1 LALPRHE
8 HVSLSSPRREE
19 NVCLLEKFIM
29 ELFRD
34 THFDFL
40 GKKWWFILPSLIL
53 TLAGLVSLL
62 ANRGPRYSIDF
73 LGGAVMDV
81 RWEGMPP
88 IERLRNAVSAQLTGA
103 SVVAAHDIGGS
114 NEVLISTPAEE
125 NLTGLRQTIAQS
137 LSSVGTGYWIRSFE
151 AIGPQIG
158 ADLRRQALLA
168 TGGASG
174 GMLLYLACRFRLV
187 YGVAAVVAMAHDA
200 FITVGLFSL
209 LHQEISLT
217 VVAAL
222 LTLIGYSMN
231 DTIVVFDRIRENRRT
246 SAREPLADTIN
257 RSINQTLSR
266 TILTSGL
273 TLLTALSLLVFG
285 GPVLHGFSLVLV
297 IGIIVGTFSS
307 IFIASPILL
316 AWEQGRTERS
326 SQPAA
331 LPEGGVR

>member
-1 LALPRHE
+1 
-8 HVSLSSPRREE
+8 
-19 NVCLLEKFIM
+19 M
-29 ELFRD
+29 EIFRD
-34 THFDFL
+34 TRFDFL
-40 GKKWWFILPSLIL
+40 GRKWWFILPSLIL

-62 ANRGPRYSIDF
+62 VNGGPRYSIDF

-81 RWEGMPP
+81 RWEGAPP
-88 IERLRNAVSAQLTGA
+88 VERIRAAVSSRLSGV
-103 SVVAAHDIGGS
+103 SVVAAHDLTGS
-114 NEVLISTPAEE
+114 NEVLVSAEAPAQED
-125 NLTGLRQTIAQS
+125 LTELRQTIEQA
-137 LSSVGTGYWIRSFE
+137 LSTVDTRYSIRSFE

-174 GMLLYLACRFRLV
+174 GMLLYLAWRFRMV

-209 LHQEISLT
+209 LHQEVSLT
-217 VVAAL
+217 VVAAF

-246 SAREPLADTIN
+246 CGREPLAETIN

-273 TLLTALSLLVFG
+273 TLLTALSLFLFG

-307 IFIASPILL
+307 VFIASPILL
-316 AWEQGRTERS
+316 AW
-326 SQPAA
+326 PA
-331 LPEGGVR
+331 GGVR